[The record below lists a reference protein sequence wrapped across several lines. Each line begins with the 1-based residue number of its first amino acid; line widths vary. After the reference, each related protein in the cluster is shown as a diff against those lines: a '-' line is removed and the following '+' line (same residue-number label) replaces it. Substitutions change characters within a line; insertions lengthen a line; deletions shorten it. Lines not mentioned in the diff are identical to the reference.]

1 VWVIALSDADPP
13 HLAQL
18 QVKMAK
24 SRLPLFL
31 LLAATAA
38 ALACLILFSSGAA
51 GWAAL
56 SGLLLIIGFGLGV
69 FCQKQYRASNS
80 VDVAKKLAPAR
91 VAEFSPALLNAT
103 INEMREGLL
112 VIDAD
117 MRVVASNRA
126 AERLLSNSG
135 PSISSRRL
143 TELTRN
149 PAIYDAF
156 LDGMHGTE
164 RAGVKVET
172 YGPDRRVFDLR
183 VVPLRASSDN
193 AVTGAVGVFF
203 DVTRLERLEIVRQE
217 FLSNVSHEL
226 RTPLTSIVALSET
239 LEVGA
244 IDDRENN
251 RRFLSIIQKNAARM
265 HRLVDDILE
274 LSAIEAGNVKLHP
287 EPVRLR
293 PLVEDIAGSLTAV
306 AATRNVTVRNLVPP
320 EGEVFADP
328 HRLMQMLT
336 NLVDNAIKFNRDGG
350 TVSIRFAQDDRDRIL
365 VEDNGEGIPSHH
377 LNRLFE
383 RFYRVDRAR
392 SRDLGGTG
400 LGLAIVK
407 HLARSHGGEV
417 SVQSRFGEGTQFTIE
432 LPRYSSAHDTEP
444 LSAAVARA

>member
-1 VWVIALSDADPP
+1 
-13 HLAQL
+13 
-18 QVKMAK
+18 MAK

-38 ALACLILFSSGAA
+38 AVSSIVLFSSGVPR
-51 GWAAL
+51 WVAL
-56 SGLLLIIGFGLGV
+56 SAVSLIIGFGLGV
-69 FCQKQYRASNS
+69 LWQQRSRADHI
-80 VDVAKKLAPAR
+80 DVEEKLPPFR
-91 VAEFSPALLNAT
+91 VNEFSPNLLNAT

-126 AERLLSNSG
+126 AKHLLSNFE
-135 PSISSRRL
+135 PSINSRRL

-156 LDGMHGTE
+156 LDGVRGTE

-172 YGPDRRVFDLR
+172 YDPERKVFDLR
-183 VVPLRASSDN
+183 VVPLRAASGN

-203 DVTRLERLEIVRQE
+203 DVTRLERLENIRQE

-244 IDDRENN
+244 IDDRQNN
-251 RRFLSIIQKNAARM
+251 RRFLAIIQKNAARM
-265 HRLVDDILE
+265 HRLIDDILE
-274 LSAIEAGNVKLHP
+274 LSAIEAGNVKLQP

-293 PLVEDIAGSLTAV
+293 LLVEDIAGSLTA
-306 AATRNVTVRNLVPP
+306 AATARNVTVRNLVQP
-320 EGEVFADP
+320 EVEVFADP

-336 NLVDNAIKFNRDGG
+336 NLIDNAIKFNRDEG
-350 TVSIRFAQDDRDRIL
+350 TVSISFKQDERDRIL
-365 VEDNGEGIPSHH
+365 VEDTGEGIPTHH
-377 LNRLFE
+377 LDRLFE

-392 SRDLGGTG
+392 SRELGGTG

-432 LPRYSSAHDTEP
+432 LPRQLGAHDPEP
-444 LSAAVARA
+444 PSVAAARA